1 MQPLCT
7 NCLKILVSK
16 LIYLSPSSRLD
27 LVRKNIYDGLSSKER
42 FRLVCRGILK
52 EREYRKQKSYKSIFC
67 HRTNPFLQLGPFKIQ
82 VLSSP
87 PIKLIVHDVFYDHEV
102 EWIKKYAIKRL
113 DTPDQVIHPEQFGNR
128 SVSSQ
133 SNAVSLEMVW
143 PSQDGLRLFK
153 VYDRITLATG
163 LFTRPPWASET
174 LRVSSYGVAGNKLTM
189 KQTRLG

>member
-1 MQPLCT
+1 MQPLCS

-16 LIYLSPSSRLD
+16 LVSLSPSSRLD
-27 LVRKNIYDGLSSKER
+27 LVRKNIYDGLSTKER

-52 EREYRKQKSYKSIFC
+52 ETEYRKPKSHKSTFV

-102 EWIKKYAIKRL
+102 EWIKEYAMKRL
-113 DTPDQVIHPEQFGNR
+113 DTPDQLIHEEQFGNR

-133 SNAVSLEMVW
+133 SNSVTLEMVW

-174 LRVSSYGVAGNKLTM
+174 LRVSSYGVAGNALTI
-189 KQTRLG
+189 